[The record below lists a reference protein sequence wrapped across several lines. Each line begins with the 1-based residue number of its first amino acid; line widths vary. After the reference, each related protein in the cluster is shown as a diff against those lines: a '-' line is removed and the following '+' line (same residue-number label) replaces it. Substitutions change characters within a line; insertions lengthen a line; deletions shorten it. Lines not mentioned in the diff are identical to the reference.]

1 MDPAAFLHWGI
12 DPEIFALGPLRP
24 RYYGLLFLAAFYVG
38 YYVARWMYRQEG
50 RSLEDL
56 DRLLLYMM
64 GGAIIGARLG
74 HCFFYDPGYY
84 LLNPLE
90 ILKIWRGGLA
100 SHGAAIGIV
109 TSLWIYSH
117 GWVSSRGR
125 PEQPYLWL
133 MDRMAVPTALGGF
146 FIRLGNFFNSEI
158 LGEPAT
164 VPWAIVFER
173 VDGLPRHPAQLY
185 ESFAY
190 FAIFWV
196 LMALYL
202 RARHRLADGGLTG
215 AFFVLV
221 FGVRFFI
228 EFVKERQAAYAYDLP
243 LSVGQ
248 LLSIPVVIGG
258 AALLIRALPR
268 IAARSKGEG

>member
-1 MDPAAFLHWGI
+1 VDAGAFLHWGL
-12 DPEIFALGPLRP
+12 DPELFALGPLRP

-50 RSLEDL
+50 RSLADL

-64 GGAIIGARLG
+64 GGAVIGARLG
-74 HCFFYDPGYY
+74 HCLFYDPGYY

-90 ILKIWRGGLA
+90 IIKVWRGGLA
-100 SHGAAIGIV
+100 SHGGVIGIL
-109 TSLWIYSH
+109 TSLWLYSR
-117 GWVSSRGR
+117 SQ

-133 MDRMAVPTALGGF
+133 LDRMAVPTALGGV
-146 FIRLGNFFNSEI
+146 FIRLGNFCNSEI

-173 VDGLPRHPAQLY
+173 IDRLPRHPAQLY
-185 ESFAY
+185 ESAAY
-190 FAIFWV
+190 FVIFWI
-196 LMALYL
+196 LLALYR
-202 RARHRLADGGLTG
+202 RARQRLADGGLAG
-215 AFFVLV
+215 AFFALV
-221 FGVRFFI
+221 FGARFWI

-248 LLSIPVVIGG
+248 LLSIPVVILGV
-258 AALLIRALPR
+258 ALVIRS
-268 IAARSKGEG
+268 IAAARGAVSKPG